1 MKCQMLEYQAY
12 LYSELTIQ
20 KFCSHV
26 RRDVRTASA
35 ICNKNCYAKK
45 KALFNLHFKLIKK
58 CRFTDTKILDL
69 TKELFIVQ
77 IPEIEIVCNI

>member
-1 MKCQMLEYQAY
+1 ML
-12 LYSELTIQ
+12 
-20 KFCSHV
+20 
-26 RRDVRTASA
+26 
-35 ICNKNCYAKK
+35 K
-45 KALFNLHFKLIKK
+45 KALFNLHLKLIKK

>member
-26 RRDVRTASA
+26 RRDVRTVSA
-35 ICNKNCYAKK
+35 ICNTNCYATKSVILL
-45 KALFNLHFKLIKK
+45 AFETYQK

>member
-12 LYSELTIQ
+12 LYSESTIQ

-26 RRDVRTASA
+26 RRDVRTVST

-45 KALFNLHFKLIKK
+45 ALFNLHLKLIKK

>member
-1 MKCQMLEYQAY
+1 MSGGMQEQFLQFVTQTVMLQ
-12 LYSELTIQ
+12 
-20 KFCSHV
+20 
-26 RRDVRTASA
+26 
-35 ICNKNCYAKK
+35 
-45 KALFNLHFKLIKK
+45 KALFNLHLKLIKK

>member
-1 MKCQMLEYQAY
+1 MKCQMLESQEYSY
-12 LYSELTIQ
+12 LKSTIQ

-26 RRDVRTASA
+26 RRDVRTVSA

-45 KALFNLHFKLIKK
+45 ALFNLHVKLIKK
-58 CRFTDTKILDL
+58 CRFTDTKTLDL

>member
-45 KALFNLHFKLIKK
+45 SVKLIKK